1 MKYRAYLLAAVLA
14 VSACEPYAANP
25 PPVYGGAQYETV
37 REVQSGLTQLS
48 YYGGPVDGI
57 DGPETQQ
64 AILRYQGD
72 RGLRRDGIIDDQL
85 VSSIEGDL
93 SARTYSS
100 NEASADKRV
109 SRVQSALSRLGYYDG
124 RIDGQLDRNTRQAIV
139 SYRRE
144 RGLQI
149 NDQIDR
155 QLVDSLERDLSAST
169 VQAPYPTPYPAS
181 GRFEPGN
188 RLPGG
193 ARALLDRRWRSY
205 EGMQVDLDRDG
216 DLDVIARAGQRT
228 DDCRNYDCEYVVL
241 ENRRGDYTEI
251 SAFVASD
258 AAVLDRGTNGFSDIA
273 YRLAGSQQQG
283 VLRFDGRRYR
293 G

>member
-1 MKYRAYLLAAVLA
+1 MKHRTLLLAAVLA
-14 VSACEPYAANP
+14 ISACEPYAVDSP
-25 PPVYGGAQYETV
+25 PLSGAAQYEAV
-37 REVQSGLTQLS
+37 RGVQSGLAELG
-48 YYGGPVDGI
+48 YYRGPIDGI

-72 RGLRRDGIIDDQL
+72 RGLQRDGMIDDQL
-85 VSSIEGDL
+85 VGSINGDL

-100 NEASADKRV
+100 NEASQNQRV
-109 SRVQSALSRLGYYDG
+109 GRVQSALSRLGYYDG
-124 RIDGQLDRNTRQAIV
+124 RIDGQLDRDTRQAIV

-144 RGLQI
+144 RGLQVT
-149 NDQIDR
+149 DQIDR
-155 QLVDSLERDLSAST
+155 QLVESLDRDLSAGST
-169 VQAPYPTPYPAS
+169 RAPYPAPNPAAD
-181 GRFEPGN
+181 RFEPGYG
-188 RLPGG
+188 LPGG

-251 SAFVASD
+251 SAFVAGD
-258 AAVLDRGTNGFSDIA
+258 TEVLGRSSNGFSDIA

>member
-1 MKYRAYLLAAVLA
+1 MKYHTLLLTAVLA
-14 VSACEPYAANP
+14 ISACEPYAVES
-25 PPVYGGAQYETV
+25 PPVYGAAQYETV
-37 REVQSGLTQLS
+37 RGVQTGLTELG
-48 YYGGPVDGI
+48 YYGGVVDGI

-64 AILRYQGD
+64 AILRYQSD

-85 VSSIEGDL
+85 VGSINGDL

-100 NEASADKRV
+100 NEALLNQRV

-124 RIDGQLDRNTRQAIV
+124 RIDGQLDRDTRQAIV

-144 RGLQI
+144 RGLQVT
-149 NDQIDR
+149 DQIDR
-155 QLVDSLERDLSAST
+155 QLVDSLDRDLSAGST
-169 VQAPYPTPYPAS
+169 LAPYPSLYPAPD
-181 GRFEPGN
+181 RFESADG
-188 RLPGG
+188 LPGG
-193 ARALLDRRWRSY
+193 ARAVLDRRWRSY
-205 EGMQVDLDRDG
+205 EAMQVDLDRDG
-216 DLDVIARAGQRT
+216 DLDVIARAGRGT

-251 SAFVASD
+251 SAFVAGD
-258 AAVLDRGTNGFSDIA
+258 TEVLGRSSNGFSDIA

-283 VLRFDGRRYR
+283 VLRFDGRQYR